1 MNPLENCDLFCLI
14 SKYEDSKAAS
24 KRLLLYISDNERL
37 HSNHY
42 AIKIR
47 WVVLD
52 EVDRLLDMGFE
63 QTILEIL
70 STIRG
75 VRLPGLKDR
84 EVLKSMPMNLYCCT
98 HDCFCI

>member
-1 MNPLENCDLFCLI
+1 MAVLSCI
-14 SKYEDSKAAS
+14 SYNFRKYKI
-24 KRLLLYISDNERL
+24 YI
-37 HSNHY
+37 Y
-42 AIKIR
+42 IYIYKIR

-84 EVLKSMPMNLYCCT
+84 EVLT
-98 HDCFCI
+98 V